1 MQFRNATTVL
11 KKSCIPW
18 LTVKEDSGM
27 NGFSMNAAFV
37 SHVLG
42 VCSCSFVFLFCFML
56 PVSDRVERIFREINN
71 SILEG
76 SLVITL
82 RLEKLP
88 HVLSRFI
95 ALFGLLVCVFR
106 LYLLFLFRINIVGF

>member
-1 MQFRNATTVL
+1 
-11 KKSCIPW
+11 
-18 LTVKEDSGM
+18 
-27 NGFSMNAAFV
+27 
-37 SHVLG
+37 
-42 VCSCSFVFLFCFML
+42 ML

>member
-27 NGFSMNAAFV
+27 NDFSMNGAFV

-42 VCSCSFVFLFCFML
+42 VCSCSFVFFILFYASC
-56 PVSDRVERIFREINN
+56 I
-71 SILEG
+71 
-76 SLVITL
+76 
-82 RLEKLP
+82 
-88 HVLSRFI
+88 
-95 ALFGLLVCVFR
+95 
-106 LYLLFLFRINIVGF
+106 